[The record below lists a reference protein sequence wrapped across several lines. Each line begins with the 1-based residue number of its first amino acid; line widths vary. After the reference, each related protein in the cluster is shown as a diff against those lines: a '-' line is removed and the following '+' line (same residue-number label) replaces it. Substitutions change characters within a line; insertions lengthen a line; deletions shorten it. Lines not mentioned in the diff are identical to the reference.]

1 MNANQTTVLHKELSF
16 EIVGAAM
23 EVLNTLGHGLNEKA
37 YENALVAEL
46 KARGMRV
53 EQQKRFPVVYKNI
66 LVGEYVPDLLV
77 DEKVILDT
85 KVIEAISDAE
95 VGQVMNY
102 LRIAKLE
109 LGVLLNFRH
118 PKLEYRRVVL
128 SD

>member
-23 EVLNTLGHGLNEKA
+23 EVLNALGHGLNEKV

-46 KARGMRV
+46 KLRGLHV
-53 EQQKRFPVVYKNI
+53 EQQRRYRVMYKNVV
-66 LVGEYVPDLLV
+66 VGDYIPDLLV
-77 DEKVILDT
+77 DDKAIVDT
-85 KVIEAISDAE
+85 KVIESISDAE
-95 VGQVMNY
+95 LGQVMNY

-109 LGVLLNFRH
+109 LGIILNFRR
-118 PKLEYRRVVL
+118 PKLEYRRVAL